1 MLTRIR
7 SVLGLGKP
15 AHLKEDSQ
23 AVPEESTASP
33 EQSGPP
39 LMVLISTGGVL
50 SFQFHSF
57 ADAESA
63 AEFIQSGFPPGMKQG
78 IFAFWALQGEPE
90 PAPEAELRGTTDA
103 VLLIRDPARP
113 GVVDL
118 ISCVDMKSAQSL
130 ARGEAKKGL
139 DPSLFL
145 VYWALSVTIET
156 DEKKNVLLTPA
167 VPPPVVRRTP
177 PAQPAVEAEPAAP
190 RAEEVEAE
198 ITVEAPVVEE
208 ALAAEPAVEAEP
220 AAPRAEEAE
229 VKARPKVIIVDPDQ
243 EGRTEIQKMLA
254 LSSFAVLGQTG
265 YGREAIVLAKQ
276 SKPDVLMV
284 AIEEPI
290 VRATKMVEALAD
302 LLPQSPI
309 VVYSSSKDIDSIRR
323 AMLAGAKDYLI
334 TPVKEEELV
343 RSVHTVLAQEERCR
357 QRLRGEVEGPA
368 TVGKVITVFGAKGG
382 IGKTTIATNL
392 AAAIAQETRE
402 SVVLVDLDPRF
413 GDVGILLDIP
423 AERSIADLA
432 LPAEEITKELIQ
444 DSLYTHNTGVTILAA
459 PVRPTEWRNV
469 QVGHI
474 ERVVTLL
481 AQTYDYVFLDTPG
494 TFNDVVTRALEL
506 ATTVL
511 LVTTP
516 HVASLKDTLLA
527 INMLRSWNLDQDKIK
542 LVVNATNDATS
553 ALPKDM
559 ERMLGQEVFWSI
571 PYDPNIPVTAQ
582 LGTPAVIAQTKAADS
597 LTEMAMA
604 LSGERAYRKQE
615 G

>member
-1 MLTRIR
+1 VEAET
-7 SVLGLGKP
+7 
-15 AHLKEDSQ
+15 
-23 AVPEESTASP
+23 AVEVPVVEEAP
-33 EQSGPP
+33 
-39 LMVLISTGGVL
+39 
-50 SFQFHSF
+50 
-57 ADAESA
+57 A
-63 AEFIQSGFPPGMKQG
+63 AE
-78 IFAFWALQGEPE
+78 
-90 PAPEAELRGTTDA
+90 
-103 VLLIRDPARP
+103 
-113 GVVDL
+113 
-118 ISCVDMKSAQSL
+118 
-130 ARGEAKKGL
+130 
-139 DPSLFL
+139 
-145 VYWALSVTIET
+145 
-156 DEKKNVLLTPA
+156 
-167 VPPPVVRRTP
+167 
-177 PAQPAVEAEPAAP
+177 PAVEAEPAAP

-198 ITVEAPVVEE
+198 TAVGAPVVEE
-208 ALAAEPAVEAEP
+208 APAAEPAVEAEP
-220 AAPRAEEAE
+220 AALRAEEAE

-309 VVYSSSKDIDSIRR
+309 VVYSSRKDTDSIRR

-469 QVGHI
+469 HVGHI

-542 LVVNATNDATS
+542 LVVNATNEAAN

-571 PYDPNIPVTAQ
+571 PYDPNIPVAAQ

-604 LSGERAYRKQE
+604 LSGTRAYRKRA